1 MTFRYLKQPCRIGR
15 LEIKNRMAVTA
26 MGVNL
31 AEEDGTCGDRIIAFH
46 ERQARGGAGLIILG
60 VAGVAWP
67 EGGNQPR
74 QIAISQDRHV
84 PGLKAMAE
92 ALHDYDAKVIAQI

>member
-1 MTFRYLKQPCRIGR
+1 MNFKYLTQPCSLGG

-31 AEEDGTCGDRIIAFH
+31 AEEDGTCGDQIIAFH

-60 VAGVAWP
+60 VPGVAWP
-67 EGGNQPR
+67 AAHEKQ
-74 QIAISQDRHV
+74 
-84 PGLKAMAE
+84 
-92 ALHDYDAKVIAQI
+92 